1 MSEENIVKNVA
12 PILVIDDEEVIRT
25 VLKAQ
30 LKRLGYPVVC
40 VGNGKQAIQAI
51 QEENFSLIITD
62 LHMPQVDGM
71 TVLRKAKELTPDV
84 PVVVLT
90 AHGSINTAV
99 EAMKLGAFD
108 FLSKPFEKQDLQ
120 NIVENALQNQ
130 ESIHSNFDMIGNSP
144 KMKTVYD
151 LISKVANTPTVV
163 LILGESGTGKELVA
177 KAIHTNSD
185 RKPHPFIQVNCGAI
199 PSELF
204 ESELFG
210 HEKGSFTGAITSK
223 PGKFELAE
231 KGTLFLDEIGELPK
245 EMQVK
250 LLRVLQDGSYA
261 RVGGIQ
267 SKQADVRIVAA
278 TNRDLQQEVQQGN
291 FREDLF
297 YRLHVLPI
305 KLPALRDRI
314 EDLPELIRHFIE
326 RANKKLHKNVQ
337 TTLAIND
344 IQTLQ
349 SYHWPGNIREL
360 ENLVERAV
368 LLTNNSTITMED
380 FLHPELR
387 NSPELNLK
395 DYVKSQT
402 ARLEKQH
409 IVYILET
416 CNGNVTH
423 AAQKLGIS
431 RKSLQ
436 NKMREYNLRD
446 NS

>member
-1 MSEENIVKNVA
+1 
-12 PILVIDDEEVIRT
+12 
-25 VLKAQ
+25 
-30 LKRLGYPVVC
+30 
-40 VGNGKQAIQAI
+40 
-51 QEENFSLIITD
+51 
-62 LHMPQVDGM
+62 
-71 TVLRKAKELTPDV
+71 
-84 PVVVLT
+84 
-90 AHGSINTAV
+90 
-99 EAMKLGAFD
+99 
-108 FLSKPFEKQDLQ
+108 
-120 NIVENALQNQ
+120 
-130 ESIHSNFDMIGNSP
+130 MIGTSP

-151 LISKVANTPTVV
+151 LIGKVANTPTVV

-210 HEKGSFTGAITSK
+210 HEKGSFTGAIMSK

-368 LLTNNSTITMED
+368 LLTNNSTITIED